1 MTTASAD
8 PLALTHLLDPEVL
21 DNPYPFYRTL
31 RETDPIHH
39 DAVDGWVLSRH
50 VDVVATLRAP
60 YMSAERANL
69 TTDWLPE
76 SLQATLAP
84 AVRAFM
90 RQILFLD
97 PPDHTRLRA
106 LVTKAFTP
114 RAVEAMRARVQTVV
128 DAMLDPLA
136 DASRADIIAALAFPL
151 PVRVIADM
159 MGIPAAD
166 QDQFTQWTFDLG
178 ALIGGGELPLDRM
191 LSALQGVTALMDYFR
206 TAIAEHRVHPRD
218 DLLQALIAAEDRGD
232 VLDEDELLGNCMLLL
247 AAGHGTTTHLIG
259 NGMLAL
265 LRHPDQLARLRDD
278 PSLAVSAVVEFLR
291 YDGPVQMT
299 SRLAT
304 AEFELDGRHFAA
316 GDNVIML
323 LGAANHDP
331 AQFADPDQLDL
342 TRAENRHV
350 AFGHGIH
357 YCLGAPLAYLEGQI
371 AIPTLLRRF
380 PAIHLDDEPIV
391 RAQGTVFRGLQSLPV
406 ALR

>member
-8 PLALTHLLDPEVL
+8 PLALSHLLDPDVL
-21 DNPYPFYRTL
+21 DDPYPFYRQL
-31 RETDPIHH
+31 RETDPVHR

-50 VDVVATLRAP
+50 ADVVAALRDP
-60 YMSAERANL
+60 RMSAERANL
-69 TTDWLPE
+69 SSEWLPD
-76 SLQATLAP
+76 SMQATLAP

-97 PPDHTRLRA
+97 PPDHTRLRG
-106 LVTKAFTP
+106 LVSKAFTP
-114 RAVEAMRARVQTVV
+114 RAVEAMRTRVQVAV
-128 DAMLDPLA
+128 DEMLDPLA
-136 DASRADIIAALAFPL
+136 GADNADLIAALAFPL

-159 MGIPAAD
+159 MGIPPAD
-166 QDQFTQWTFDLG
+166 QDRFTQWTFDLG
-178 ALIGGGELPLDRM
+178 ALIGGGDLPFDRM

-206 TAIAEHRVHPRD
+206 QAMAEHRAHPRD

-265 LRHPDQLARLRDD
+265 LRHPDQFRRLRDD
-278 PSLAVSAVVEFLR
+278 PSIAVSAVVEFLR

-299 SRLAT
+299 SRRAT
-304 AEFELDGRHFAA
+304 ADFELGGRQIAA
-316 GDNVIML
+316 GDNVVML
-323 LGAANHDP
+323 LGAANRDP
-331 AQFADPDQLDL
+331 AQFPDPDRLDL

-371 AIPTLLRRF
+371 AIPTLVRRF
-380 PAIHLDDEPIV
+380 PNMHLSEEPTV
-391 RAQGTVFRGLQSLPV
+391 RGVGTVFRGLHALPV

>member
-1 MTTASAD
+1 MTTASTD
-8 PLALTHLLDPEVL
+8 PLALEHLLDPEVL
-21 DNPYPFYRTL
+21 DDPYPFYRRL
-31 RETDPIHH
+31 READPVHR
-39 DAVDGWVLSRH
+39 DAVDGWVLTRH
-50 VDVVATLRAP
+50 ADVVAALREP
-60 YMSAERANL
+60 RMSAERANL

-97 PPDHTRLRA
+97 PPDHTRLRG
-106 LVTKAFTP
+106 LVSRAFTP
-114 RAVEAMRARVQTVV
+114 RAVEAMRARIQAAVNE
-128 DAMLDPLA
+128 MLDPLEGA
-136 DASRADIIAALAFPL
+136 AQADIIRDLAFPL

-159 MGIPAAD
+159 LGIPMAD
-166 QDQFTQWTFDLG
+166 QGQFTQWTFDLG
-178 ALIGGGELPLDRM
+178 ALIGGGDLPFERM
-191 LSALQGVTALMDYFR
+191 VSALQGVTALMDYFR
-206 TAIAEHRVHPRD
+206 QAMAEHRAHPRD

-265 LRHPDQLARLRDD
+265 LRHPEQMRRLRDD

-299 SRLAT
+299 SRLAN
-304 AEFELDGRHFAA
+304 ADLELGGRRIAT
-316 GDNVIML
+316 GENVVML
-323 LGAANHDP
+323 LGAANRDP
-331 AQFADPDQLDL
+331 EQFPDPDRLDL

-380 PAIHLDDEPIV
+380 PALRLASDPPV
-391 RAQGTVFRGLQSLPV
+391 RGPGTVFRGLHALPV